1 MKKLFAIIIMMALA
15 MNGFAQQI
23 HYDFAETVESG
34 QTLYFLKKDYA
45 PQEVWVTYPCF
56 RDYYANGNHITTY
69 YYGYDKPV
77 GDLVIPA
84 TVTHNDTVYS
94 VTRIDF
100 STFYE
105 CTGITSV
112 VFPNTLTF
120 IGQRSFLSCRGIT
133 GEVVIPNSVTIIATN
148 AFSFCNGITSVVFGN
163 GLREIRDLAFI
174 DCYCLE
180 HIFSLPDALTKLGD
194 DAFNNC
200 RIKDSIVIPSGVA
213 TIGECAFAGCLI
225 PSIVIPEGV
234 TTIKRGAF
242 SGCPICEL
250 HIPSTVTSISPENN
264 EYGAG
269 AFHGCNR
276 LRSITV
282 NEANPVYDSRGNCN
296 ALIETASNTL
306 LYGCVNTIIPDDITI
321 IGQNAF
327 LSITEL
333 DSITIPSS
341 VERLEAGA
349 FSGCNSLPSITLPS
363 TISYIGDYAL
373 YCENLTSITSKSPM
387 PPTAYY
393 EYGSYYYCN
402 SFMGVNREIPIYIP
416 FGTTEAYQN
425 ASGWNYFTN
434 FIETTMNVDETNEK
448 GGAIYPNP
456 AQTVLFVETQC
467 FASQPTTTAY
477 RITNLMGQTMQ
488 TGCINADHQQIN
500 IENLPAGLYFISV
513 GNMTQKFVVK

>member
-1 MKKLFAIIIMMALA
+1 MKKIFAITFLLSFAI
-15 MNGFAQQI
+15 NGFAQEI
-23 HYDFAETVESG
+23 HYHFSEVVESG
-34 QTLYFLKKDYA
+34 QTLYFLKRDYA

-69 YYGYDKPV
+69 YYGYEKPV

-84 TVTHNDTVYS
+84 TVTHNDTVYT

-120 IGQRSFLSCRGIT
+120 IGQRSFLACRGIT
-133 GEVVIPNSVTIIATN
+133 GEVVIPDSVTIIATN

-200 RIKDSIVIPSGVA
+200 RIKDSIDIPSGVT

-434 FIETTMNVDETNEK
+434 FIETTMNVDETKE
-448 GGAIYPNP
+448 IVFSVYPNP
-456 AQTVLFVETQC
+456 ANSVLFVETFQET
-467 FASQPTTTAY
+467 SLPNQTY
-477 RITNLMGQTMQ
+477 RIINTMGQTILSGRI
-488 TGCINADHQQIN
+488 TAETQQIN
-500 IENLPAGLYFISV
+500 IDSLPAGLYFISV
-513 GNMTQKFVVK
+513 GNVTQKFVVK